1 MKLYDAH
8 THLNEPSL
16 FANWKWHIQDFKTA
30 GGKWMILSG
39 ADEEYNDNALE
50 ICSSFSDDDMFLK
63 CTLGFHPYE
72 AIIGTIT
79 KQNISEKITELDQKI
94 SENLEYIVAIGE
106 CWIDL
111 HYPNS
116 DETLEIQQLLFIEQI
131 KLAKKYK
138 LPLVIHARDAFA
150 QTLEIIQDYPG
161 LKIHF
166 HCRSYTPVEAQK
178 LIKSFPGLYIGVCGN
193 VSYKKAIDI
202 QESLEVIPHN
212 RLLIETDAPY
222 LSPQE
227 VRWEKNTPVNC
238 KYIYN
243 FIAEYLHLGV
253 DNFANQIEKNF
264 QAMYNKN

>member
-1 MKLYDAH
+1 
-8 THLNEPSL
+8 
-16 FANWKWHIQDFKTA
+16 
-30 GGKWMILSG
+30 MIVSG

-50 ICSSFSDDDMFLK
+50 ICSSFSDDDTFVK
-63 CTLGFHPYE
+63 CTLGYHPYE

-79 KQNISEKITELDQKI
+79 PQNITEKIAELDQKI
-94 SENLEYIVAIGE
+94 SENLQYISAIGE
-106 CWIDL
+106 CGIDL

-116 DETLEIQQLLFIEQI
+116 NETLEIQQLLFIEQI

-138 LPLVIHARDAFA
+138 LPIVIHSREAFNE
-150 QTLEIIQDYPG
+150 TLEIMQDYPG

-166 HCRSYTPVEAQK
+166 HCWSYTPTNAQK
-178 LIKSFPGLYIGVCGN
+178 LIKSFPGLYIGICGN
-193 VSYKKAIDI
+193 ISYKKATDI
-202 QESLEVIPHN
+202 QESLHIIPHN

-227 VRWEKNTPVNC
+227 VRGEKNTPTNC

-264 QAMYNKN
+264 KAIYNED